1 MKTSN
6 RLVSTCRYCRYYKSE
21 GRRGGTCQLLDGS
34 VHGGWKACHL
44 AISAF
49 APSWENLEDI
59 MNLPDA
65 MPVLAAHSLVCEL
78 SQSSVES
85 TQTVSYTENTQLNRC
100 SASV

>member
-1 MKTSN
+1 MKNSN
-6 RLVSTCRYCRYYKSE
+6 SLVSTCRSCRYYKSE

-49 APSWENLEDI
+49 APSWENLEDM

-65 MPVLAAHSLVCEL
+65 MPVVTARPLVFEI

-85 TQTVSYTENTQLNRC
+85 NQAINYRANTQLDKC